1 MIREMPMINLHP
13 ALPNGPS
20 GTWVQV
26 INELINNNAD
36 ESGVMVHSVTDTL
49 DEGQILSWCS
59 YPIKGKSYDPL
70 WKDLQLVLNN
80 QEKINF
86 EESKLFRKIRE
97 DGIMYE
103 RPLLLKTLMAMATRE
118 INVYD
123 GNLIDRLGNPVSK
136 NGLCLDAEVRQMLNS
151 NGLS

>member
-1 MIREMPMINLHP
+1 
-13 ALPNGPS
+13 
-20 GTWVQV
+20 
-26 INELINNNAD
+26 
-36 ESGVMVHSVTDTL
+36 
-49 DEGQILSWCS
+49 
-59 YPIKGKSYDPL
+59 
-70 WKDLQLVLNN
+70 
-80 QEKINF
+80 
-86 EESKLFRKIRE
+86 
-97 DGIMYE
+97 MYE